1 MTTLWEE
8 SNVKINHPGQQE
20 LKQGDME
27 ERTENI
33 LYPTND
39 GAYVNAVRRYY
50 EKIVGVPPERNETID
65 NMLKYMYSLKSE
77 SEVRKEINNI
87 LRTGGG
93 GIPKH
98 DHLRQVDGAAEVYSL
113 IGGEV
118 DKRSVTYEKIREQS
132 VETMRENPTYQ
143 FCMLLAGFNNDKMD
157 KYWITPS
164 EIMLKKNRKRKID
177 PILDRTSEGDKL
189 SKEIIS
195 LETQLR
201 NITYYIESVKDDIDP
216 EIPLTDEQWKRDAL
230 EFIVASMKR
239 YFGTIEE
246 TDNNGVKIN
255 KMLQIL
261 MEYVVTYLNADTW
274 FNVLSTTIVKRIE
287 EAVEEEKTF
296 TYDSSKN
303 VINLS
308 KLNTSYKQI
317 EKITEQIKNKKK
329 ARQSYSHLS
338 NPQGFHNWYT
348 TTAWADGRLH
358 LSPLVYAHIEEAYN
372 VVRRKWGHL
381 KGVPLNLFI
390 ESPDVRSYFAR
401 LVAWCMRTSD
411 CLSGKRFHLQST
423 YARVN
428 HEKHKLLNIF
438 RHVTVGKRELLYNR
452 NPEPY
457 PYISGTQTNINNY
470 LDDKQLIS
478 LKNPPRRLEDDIV
491 RNMMSVNRAM
501 QMSKAYNN
509 I

>member
-1 MTTLWEE
+1 MTTFWEE

-20 LKQGDME
+20 LKQGEME

-39 GAYVNAVRRYY
+39 GAYLNAVRRYY
-50 EKIVGVPPERNETID
+50 EKIVGVPPDRNETID

-77 SEVRKEINNI
+77 SEVRKGINDI

-113 IGGEV
+113 IGGAV

-201 NITYYIESVKDDIDP
+201 DLTYYIESVKDDIDP
-216 EIPLTDEQWKRDAL
+216 EIKLTDEPWKRDAL
-230 EFIVASMKR
+230 EFIVASMKK
-239 YFGTIEE
+239 YFGVIPEG
-246 TDNNGVKIN
+246 DRNDMKIN

-261 MEYVVTYLNADTW
+261 MEYVVTSLNADTW
-274 FNVLSTTIVKRIE
+274 FNVLSNTIGDRIKQ
-287 EAVEEEKTF
+287 AVDEEKKF

-303 VINLS
+303 VLNLS

-317 EKITEQIKNKKK
+317 EKITEQINNKKK

-348 TTAWADGRLH
+348 STAWADGRLH
-358 LSPLVYAHIEEAYN
+358 LSPLVYAHIEEAFN
-372 VVRRKWGHL
+372 VVRRKWIHL
-381 KGVPLNLFI
+381 KDVPLNLFI

-457 PYISGTQTNINNY
+457 PYISGTQTSINNY